1 MTTLA
6 PPFTSSLE
14 SNSLP
19 LEVPANTASSNTL
32 NFEAA
37 LAELETLV
45 RKLEEGRMP
54 LEESIKTYERGIFL
68 KNHCDAQLKSAQ
80 LKIEEVMASA
90 EAK

>member
-1 MTTLA
+1 MTTLSS
-6 PPFTSSLE
+6 PPQPFVIDTLTPSTE
-14 SNSLP
+14 
-19 LEVPANTASSNTL
+19 EVSHTL
-32 NFEAA
+32 SFEAA

-68 KNHCDAQLKSAQ
+68 KNYCDAQLKSAQ
-80 LKIEEVMASA
+80 LKIEEVMVSA